1 MHNEKENEQS
11 RENISGNCNT
21 GSCVVFYVQYVADAK
36 RELYIVLQIIK
47 GMVLMNMWD

>member
-1 MHNEKENEQS
+1 MKKKMSN

-36 RELYIVLQIIK
+36 RNCI
-47 GMVLMNMWD
+47 

>member
-21 GSCVVFYVQYVADAK
+21 DSCVVFYVQYVADANSNSANGSYK
-36 RELYIVLQIIK
+36 NNQFYLK
-47 GMVLMNMWD
+47 